1 MSRATIAGLLAIGGP
16 LCALAL
22 YVFWR
27 RQKQI
32 VAFSFALLTV
42 ALGYLAITGAA
53 ADIGRKLPGLQAW
66 IVAGDKDAGQAASQA
81 SRLPKA
87 ADRQKPAMPGVS
99 SSPATAPGPAGEP
112 K

>member
-1 MSRATIAGLLAIGGP
+1 MTRATIAGLAAVGGP
-16 LCALAL
+16 LFVLAIIL
-22 YVFWR
+22 FWR

-32 VAFSFALLTV
+32 VAFAFALLTV

-66 IVAGDKDAGQAASQA
+66 IGAGDKDAGQAASQA
-81 SRLPKA
+81 SRLSKA

-99 SSPATAPGPAGEP
+99 PSPATAPGPAGQP